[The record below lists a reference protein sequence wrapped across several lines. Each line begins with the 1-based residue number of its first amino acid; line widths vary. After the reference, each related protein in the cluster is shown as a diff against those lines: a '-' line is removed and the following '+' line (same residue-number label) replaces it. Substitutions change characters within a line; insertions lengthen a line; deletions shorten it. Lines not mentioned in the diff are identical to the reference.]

1 MSMKMSC
8 VNTVNINY
16 FKKKSNRIFV
26 KIGMTY
32 VYIRFIF

>member
-1 MSMKMSC
+1 MSC
-8 VNTVNINY
+8 VNVVNIKNENY

-26 KIGMTY
+26 KIGMTH